1 MISIDKLHSYLNKG
15 DGSVE
20 RDYVFHIPDK
30 IIANGHIYDK
40 YILDAKYSFVDKDI
54 IDVPEWTGLDSSFKM
69 ITDKNNERK
78 NSFIYSILNEVLGE
92 FRYLDVKSKITM
104 IKDLMRQIAFDM
116 EEKSLYRDNDY
127 TRKRTLI
134 REKFMTNDDID
145 DDTILKGIIVDY
157 FSLTVYIF
165 KEVVGGLI
173 KRRKIERMSYIPSMW
188 KNDDRKMEYV
198 LKNPSCFLIEKEG
211 RYYPVFKSDMTGV
224 MSSESMGIDFF
235 EELNNVNRAAVAKMA
250 AEAAEVVG
258 PVKQETKLLKK
269 MTLVELQKIAID
281 KGISI
286 FKKSEKTGKDLKK
299 SISELRDELEK
310 M

>member
-15 DGSVE
+15 AVGE
-20 RDYVFHIPDK
+20 KDYIFHIPEK
-30 IIANGHIYDK
+30 VIAEGHIYDK

-54 IDVPEWTGLDSSFKM
+54 VDVPEWTGLDSSFKM
-69 ITDKNNERK
+69 IKDRNNERK
-78 NSFIYSILNEVLGE
+78 NSFIYSVLNEVLGE

-104 IKDLMRQIAFDM
+104 IKDLMHQIAYDM
-116 EEKSLYRDNDY
+116 EEKALYKDNDY

-134 REKFMTNDDID
+134 REKFMANEDID
-145 DDTILKGIIVDY
+145 DDHVLKGIIVDY

-165 KEVVGGLI
+165 KEVVGGLV
-173 KRRKIERMSYIPSMW
+173 KRRKVERISYIPSMW
-188 KNDDRKMEYV
+188 KNDDRKTEYV

-224 MSSESMGIDFF
+224 MSWESMGIEFF
-235 EELNNVNRAAVAKMA
+235 EELRTSGGATQ
-250 AEAAEVVG
+250 
-258 PVKQETKLLKK
+258 PKQETKLLKK
-269 MTLVELQKIAID
+269 MTLVELQKVATD

-299 SISELRDELEK
+299 NISELREELENL
-310 M
+310 

>member
-1 MISIDKLHSYLNKG
+1 MIPIDKLYSYLNKG
-15 DGSVE
+15 EVNIE
-20 RDYVFHIPDK
+20 KDYVFHIPEK
-30 IIANGHIYDK
+30 IIADGHIYDK

-54 IDVPEWTGLDSSFKM
+54 LDIPDWTGLDSSFKM

-92 FRYLDVKSKITM
+92 FRYLDFKSKIIM

-134 REKFMTNDDID
+134 REKFMTNHDID
-145 DDTILKGIIVDY
+145 DDSVLKGIIVDY
-157 FSLTVYIF
+157 FSLTIYIF

-173 KRRKIERMSYIPSMW
+173 KKRKIERMSYIPSMW
-188 KNDDRKMEYV
+188 KNDDRKIEYV
-198 LKNPSCFLIEKEG
+198 LKNPSCFLIEREG
-211 RYYPVFKSDMTGV
+211 RYYPVFKSDMNGV
-224 MSSESMGIDFF
+224 MSWESMGIDFF
-235 EELNNVNRAAVAKMA
+235 EELNNINKAALV
-250 AEAAEVVG
+250 

-269 MTLVELQKIAID
+269 MTLIELQKIAID
-281 KGISI
+281 KGITI

-299 SISELRDELEK
+299 SITELRDELEK
-310 M
+310 L